1 MSELKSRL
9 EYILKEVNTLCAVN
23 KQLNNENVI
32 LKKELSELK
41 KEVRLDGQSSE
52 KLKHNEITASEISA
66 RIKEVDEC
74 IEMVKTMA

>member
-66 RIKEVDEC
+66 LIKEVDEC

>member
-9 EYILKEVNTLCAVN
+9 EHILKEVNTLCAIN

-41 KEVRLDGQSSE
+41 KEVRLEGLSSE
-52 KLKHNEITASEISA
+52 KFKHNEITASEINA
-66 RIKEVDEC
+66 LIKEVDEC